1 MCICNPTKLKVW
13 QKKIKNSDLI
23 DYQFGADT
31 ILYLETKLIALKA

>member
-1 MCICNPTKLKVW
+1 MCICNPTKLKVR
-13 QKKIKNSDLI
+13 QKKKNSDLI